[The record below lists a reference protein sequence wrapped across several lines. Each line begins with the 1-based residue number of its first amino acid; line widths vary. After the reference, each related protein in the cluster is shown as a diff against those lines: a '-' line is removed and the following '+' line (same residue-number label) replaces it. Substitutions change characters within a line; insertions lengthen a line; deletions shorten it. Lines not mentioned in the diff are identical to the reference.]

1 MNNKQSTTITNVTP
15 QNLDE
20 IYNNKTINGCIIL
33 YHWNNCGHCNRFK
46 PTWDA
51 LKDIYGNTKQFYDI
65 ELTALKEAEQYERF
79 PIISSFPTI
88 HVFPKNSEEYIEYSG
103 TRDIDHLSN
112 FIETTVPNKS
122 TSNSNSNSKSKSNK
136 STSSSK
142 SSSTSSSTTP
152 SKSKST
158 SKSNK

>member
-1 MNNKQSTTITNVTP
+1 MSNKQSTTITNVTP
-15 QNLDE
+15 ENLDE

-65 ELTALKEAEQYERF
+65 ELTALREAEQYERF
-79 PIISSFPTI
+79 PTISSFPTI

-122 TSNSNSNSKSKSNK
+122 TSTSKSNSKSNKPTSKSTSKSTSKPTSNSKSKSNK
-136 STSSSK
+136 
-142 SSSTSSSTTP
+142 
-152 SKSKST
+152 
-158 SKSNK
+158 